1 MITMRQIWIKKDQTL
16 RRDEIISGDGV
27 RSMMTVST
35 VIVKAYLLYAISI
48 AKFGLCVENCIY

>member
-27 RSMMTVST
+27 R
-35 VIVKAYLLYAISI
+35 AIDRTITMNTSQETFVVG
-48 AKFGLCVENCIY
+48 ADY